1 MKAKSDKII
10 KHQAGKDK
18 GFDAVKSMREIRD
31 KISLEIADMNFE
43 QLKEYFK
50 KHGLKKAH

>member
-1 MKAKSDKII
+1 MKTKSK
-10 KHQAGKDK
+10 KTEKT
-18 GFDAVKSMREIRD
+18 FDAVKSMREIRD

-50 KHGLKKAH
+50 QHRLHK

>member
-1 MKAKSDKII
+1 MKTKTK
-10 KHQAGKDK
+10 KQQRLTRPAG

-43 QLKEYFK
+43 QLKAYFK
-50 KHGLKKAH
+50 QPRLHKSK

>member
-1 MKAKSDKII
+1 MKTKTKKPAKT
-10 KHQAGKDK
+10 
-18 GFDAVKSMREIRD
+18 FDAVESMREIRD

-50 KHGLKKAH
+50 KHRLQKAK

>member
-1 MKAKSDKII
+1 MKTKTK
-10 KHQAGKDK
+10 KPVKT
-18 GFDAVKSMREIRD
+18 FDAVESMREIRD

-50 KHGLKKAH
+50 KHKLQRTK

>member
-1 MKAKSDKII
+1 MKTESKKT
-10 KHQAGKDK
+10 KKT
-18 GFDAVKSMREIRD
+18 FDAVKSVREIKD

-50 KHGLKKAH
+50 QQRVQKAR